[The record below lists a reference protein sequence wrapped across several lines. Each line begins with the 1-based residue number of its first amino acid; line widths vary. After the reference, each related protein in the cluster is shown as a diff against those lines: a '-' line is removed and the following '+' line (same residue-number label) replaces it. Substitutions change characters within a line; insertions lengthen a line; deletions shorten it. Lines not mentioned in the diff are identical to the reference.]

1 MTEPRK
7 LQDRI
12 AIAFEPAT
20 PVEANGA
27 GNMAAFHDAL
37 GDIVICRNLDGV
49 ILAANRT
56 FHAVSGIDDPIG
68 RTCAALGIVFKPGPA
83 PHAYDV
89 EFETSAFPRIFLWQ
103 DVVTRDAETGSAMV
117 QSIAR
122 EVTAER
128 RRIASASRG
137 SSPMS
142 ATRSARR

>member
-12 AIAFEPAT
+12 AIAFGPAT
-20 PVEANGA
+20 PVEANGGA
-27 GNMAAFHDAL
+27 GNLASVHDAL
-37 GDIVICRNLDGV
+37 GDIVVSRNLDGV

-56 FHAVSGIDDPIG
+56 FREVSGIDDPIG
-68 RTCAALGIVFKPGPA
+68 LTCAELGIGFKAGRA

-89 EFETSAFPRIFLWQ
+89 EFAASGFPRIFLWR
-103 DVVTRDAETGSAMV
+103 DVMTRDAGTDTPVV

-128 RRIASASRG
+128 RQIAEAEL
-137 SSPMS
+137 
-142 ATRSARR
+142 A